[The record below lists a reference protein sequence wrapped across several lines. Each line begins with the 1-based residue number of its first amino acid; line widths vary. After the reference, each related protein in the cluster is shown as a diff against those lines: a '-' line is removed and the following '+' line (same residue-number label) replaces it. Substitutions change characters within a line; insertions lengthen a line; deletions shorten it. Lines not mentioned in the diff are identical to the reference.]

1 MIVCDK
7 VLAGRG
13 SNGPVLSITK
23 VGARPMS
30 FTPSNVKG
38 LESLMRVNYKLDL
51 NIVVST
57 QILMLLWH
65 NHGWLIEVLSFLVV
79 IDISS
84 SQLKTFIGTKL

>member
-1 MIVCDK
+1 
-7 VLAGRG
+7 
-13 SNGPVLSITK
+13 
-23 VGARPMS
+23 
-30 FTPSNVKG
+30 
-38 LESLMRVNYKLDL
+38 MRVNYKLDL

-65 NHGWLIEVLSFLVV
+65 NHGWLIEVLAFLVL